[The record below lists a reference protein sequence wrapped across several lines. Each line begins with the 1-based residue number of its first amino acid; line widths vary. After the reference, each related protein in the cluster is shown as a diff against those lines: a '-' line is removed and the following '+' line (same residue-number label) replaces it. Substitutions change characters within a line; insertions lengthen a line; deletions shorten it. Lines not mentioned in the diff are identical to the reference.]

1 VLALTHELRSSRHGL
16 VIFQVAVSFRSQ
28 VSCNFVQLF
37 ESRLVLF
44 DDSLGKDLRP
54 KENS

>member
-1 VLALTHELRSSRHGL
+1 MLALTHELRSSRHGL